1 MNDETL
7 AALQMQMLMFVP
19 CLIEVGIEQEL
30 IEKAIQLL
38 EIQLL
43 EQCITDIEIPND
55 DIN

>member
-30 IEKAIQLL
+30 IEKAM
-38 EIQLL
+38 QLL
-43 EQCITDIEIPND
+43 EQRITDIEIPND